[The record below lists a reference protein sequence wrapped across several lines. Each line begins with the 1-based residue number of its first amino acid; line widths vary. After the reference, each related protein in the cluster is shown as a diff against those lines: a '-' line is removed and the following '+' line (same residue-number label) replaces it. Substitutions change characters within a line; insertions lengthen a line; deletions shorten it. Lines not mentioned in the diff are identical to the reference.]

1 MLVELILNSTGESN
15 MKKIS
20 TWLIAAGIILIL
32 IPIAGSLY
40 TKHQQ
45 NKLYEEYLNSPE
57 LKSSLEDLDSAFTES
72 PVSPSAIEGTGSAIE
87 EPTKPAVEAY
97 KPAVIGRIKIPSA
110 SINLRLVEGSASKD
124 LNWGAGHLTATP
136 MPGEIGNCAIAGH
149 RNYTFGS
156 YFSRLGDV
164 KIGDQITVEYKKTAY
179 TYEAYEIL
187 TVLPDD
193 TSVLGQTDKTSILTL
208 ITCTPKGSN
217 SHRLIIHGKL
227 IS

>member
-1 MLVELILNSTGESN
+1 

-20 TWLIAAGIILIL
+20 TWLIVAGILIVL
-32 IPIAGSLY
+32 TPIVGSLY
-40 TKHQQ
+40 KSYQQ
-45 NKLYEEYLNSPE
+45 DKLYEEYLESPE
-57 LKSSLEDLDSAFTES
+57 IRNSLDALDYAFTEDPNPTAAS
-72 PVSPSAIEGTGSAIE
+72 IESQTTKATAE
-87 EPTKPAVEAY
+87 VYQPTVL
-97 KPAVIGRIKIPSA
+97 GRIKIPSV
-110 SINLRLVEGSASKD
+110 SINLLLVEGTTAKD

-156 YFSRLGDV
+156 YFSRLGEV
-164 KIGDQITVEYKKTAY
+164 QIGDYVTVEYNKAEF
-179 TYEAYEIL
+179 TYEVYEIL

-193 TSVLGQTDKTSILTL
+193 TSVLRQTKDKSILTL

-217 SHRLIIHGKL
+217 THRLILHAKL

>member
-1 MLVELILNSTGESN
+1 

-40 TKHQQ
+40 TSYQQ
-45 NKLYEEYLNSPE
+45 DKLYEEYLNSQE
-57 LKSSLEDLDSAFTES
+57 MITAIEDLDTAFTEPPTPTS
-72 PVSPSAIEGTGSAIE
+72 EAVTAEPV
-87 EPTKPAVEAY
+87 KPVDTY
-97 KPAVIGRIKIPSA
+97 KPTVIGRIKIPSA
-110 SINLRLVEGSASKD
+110 SINLLLVEGTTSKD
-124 LNWGAGHLTATP
+124 LNWGAGHMPSTP
-136 MPGEIGNCAIAGH
+136 MPGETGNCAIAGH

-156 YFSRLGDV
+156 YFSRLGEV
-164 KIGDQITVEYKKTAY
+164 QTGDLITIEYNKNEY

-193 TSVLGQTDKTSILTL
+193 TSVLRRTDDATLTL

-217 SHRLIIHGKL
+217 THRLIIHGKL

>member
-1 MLVELILNSTGESN
+1 

-20 TWLIAAGIILIL
+20 TWLIAAGIFIIL
-32 IPIAGSLY
+32 IPVAGSIY
-40 TKHQQ
+40 TSYQQ
-45 NKLYEEYLNSPE
+45 DKLYEEYLNSQE
-57 LKSSLEDLDSAFTES
+57 MQSSIEDLDTAFTES
-72 PVSPSAIEGTGSAIE
+72 PAPDFASPSALDSTTAAAA
-87 EPTKPAVEAY
+87 KPAAEVY
-97 KPAVIGRIKIPSA
+97 KPTVIGRIKIPSA
-110 SINLRLVEGSASKD
+110 SINLLLVEGSSSKD

-136 MPGEIGNCAIAGH
+136 MPGEPGNCAIAGH

-156 YFSRLGDV
+156 YFSRLGEV
-164 KIGDQITVEYKKTAY
+164 QIGDRITIEYNKTEY

-193 TSVLGQTDKTSILTL
+193 TSVLARNGEEAILTL

-217 SHRLIIHGKL
+217 THRLIIHGKL